1 MKNLKQYLNFAF
13 ELYDRNNEQIE
24 KIDGPGDLF
33 IWMRS
38 PESPEYVTLYPVP
51 YNNAVEILGYDRTRK
66 VVRIPFDESEI
77 EHDGQREV
85 IIMYFPDSLAEA
97 REKAKALGCDYFY
110 WSEWDGNRYLAI
122 TDSMFD
128 GDVWKD
134 PSVVYYYNE
143 D

>member
-38 PESPEYVTLYPVP
+38 PESPDYVALYPVP

-66 VVRIPFDESEI
+66 VVRIPFDENEI
-77 EHDGQREV
+77 EHDGQREE

-134 PSVVYYYNE
+134 PSVAYYYNE